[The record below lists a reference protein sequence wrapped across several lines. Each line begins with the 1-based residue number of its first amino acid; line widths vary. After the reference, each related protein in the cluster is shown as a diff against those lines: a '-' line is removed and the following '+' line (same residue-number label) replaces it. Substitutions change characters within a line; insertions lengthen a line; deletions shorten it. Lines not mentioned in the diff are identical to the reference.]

1 MFNATGIEIYLGYGP
16 TGGRSEK
23 RPVWA
28 DPTPHKAPCAATSLT
43 RPDAAVST
51 QQSGVGAGAAAV
63 HASLTELSLHGN
75 ELR

>member
-1 MFNATGIEIYLGYGP
+1 MDRPE
-16 TGGRSEK
+16 GGLKSAPCGRT
-23 RPVWA
+23 RPLTKV
-28 DPTPHKAPCAATSLT
+28 KAPCAATSLI